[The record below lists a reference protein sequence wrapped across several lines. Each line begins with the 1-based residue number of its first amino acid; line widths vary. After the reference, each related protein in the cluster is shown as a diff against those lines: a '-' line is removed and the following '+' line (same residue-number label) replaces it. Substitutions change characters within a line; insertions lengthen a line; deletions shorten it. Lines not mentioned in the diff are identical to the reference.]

1 MGSERVGEQRV
12 RLLGQLGVGA
22 PAEND
27 NVADHGRGGVAWG
40 GRKSGQQGNARG
52 CGAGGADGADGVD
65 SVEAGCGS
73 RVESSLG
80 QEKKRSPEWALGAVV
95 QELGGSMLDN
105 GAQSRP
111 AWEVFYPNPSMAMAA
126 LGCPSFFAG
135 ALGLVAFLSS
145 AAQSRLQRQLCTCT
159 TCTTGHAPMACSR
172 SLAAAH
178 AALSRPLIARCLLS
192 CRVSLA
198 ASPHACNY
206 IFFLNG
212 CPPLC

>member
-1 MGSERVGEQRV
+1 MGERV

-22 PAEND
+22 PAEDD
-27 NVADHGRGGVAWG
+27 NVADHGRGGGAWG
-40 GRKSGQQGNARG
+40 GRKGGQQGNARG
-52 CGAGGADGADGVD
+52 CGTGGADGADGA
-65 SVEAGCGS
+65 EARVRGV
-73 RVESSLG
+73 RVEVRSRSS
-80 QEKKRSPEWALGAVV
+80 QVWAREKKRSPEWALGAVV

-159 TCTTGHAPMACSR
+159 TCTTAHAPMACSR

-192 CRVSLA
+192 RRVSLA
-198 ASPHACNY
+198 ASPTPV
-206 IFFLNG
+206 IM
-212 CPPLC
+212 PLS

>member
-1 MGSERVGEQRV
+1 VSSQV
-12 RLLGQLGVGA
+12 
-22 PAEND
+22 
-27 NVADHGRGGVAWG
+27 W
-40 GRKSGQQGNARG
+40 AR
-52 CGAGGADGADGVD
+52 
-65 SVEAGCGS
+65 
-73 RVESSLG
+73 
-80 QEKKRSPEWALGAVV
+80 EKKKSRSPEWALGAVV

-159 TCTTGHAPMACSR
+159 SAHAPMACSR

-178 AALSRPLIARCLLS
+178 AALSRPLIAR
-192 CRVSLA
+192 
-198 ASPHACNY
+198 
-206 IFFLNG
+206 
-212 CPPLC
+212 